1 MCYSS
6 TTLICDPH
14 AQLGALILPPTSMV
28 EGGVTPVG
36 FCVDV
41 QGPFNPYNA
50 SHYSGGSSG
59 GSAVAVALG
68 IVPVAIGFVA
78 KRLQCEF

>member
-1 MCYSS
+1 
-6 TTLICDPH
+6 
-14 AQLGALILPPTSMV
+14 MV

-36 FCVDV
+36 FCVDM

-68 IVPVAIGFVA
+68 LVPVAIGCVVSILQHEMQTTGI
-78 KRLQCEF
+78 RLVVW